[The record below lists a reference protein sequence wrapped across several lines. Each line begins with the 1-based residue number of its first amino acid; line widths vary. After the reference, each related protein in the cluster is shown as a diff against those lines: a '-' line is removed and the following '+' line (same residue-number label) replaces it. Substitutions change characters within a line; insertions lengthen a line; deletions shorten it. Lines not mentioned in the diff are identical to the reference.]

1 MTSSQSAGAG
11 AGASNRDAT
20 RLHTPLPPPPL
31 LLLLR
36 GCAECR
42 PPRSLTYGLFTAREL
57 KSSLRTG
64 VRKCHFSSV
73 QKFKF

>member
-1 MTSSQSAGAG
+1 MTSSQSAG

-20 RLHTPLPPPPL
+20 RLHTPLPPLPPPLLLLL

-42 PPRSLTYGLFTAREL
+42 PPRSLTYGLFTAHEL
-57 KSSLRTG
+57 N
-64 VRKCHFSSV
+64 
-73 QKFKF
+73 